1 MSEQTDDRGAA
12 FWSVGDHWQEAGSY
26 LDTARSHS
34 THEDRALWV
43 STAQAHLDMAR
54 LLLDHP
60 PVDVLDA
67 YPVERGVEPPK
78 DWRDS

>member
-1 MSEQTDDRGAA
+1 MTTNETSIGD
-12 FWSVGDHWQEAGSY
+12 WSVGDHWHAAVGY
-26 LDTARSHS
+26 LDSARNHP
-34 THEDRALWV
+34 THDDRALWV
-43 STAQAHLDMAR
+43 SAAQTHLAMAR

-67 YPVERGVEPPK
+67 YPVERGVEPPR